1 MQMEVFGPEVKCA
14 KTGSWLDIYASY
26 DVARQEVRDHL
37 NLTLHRKDGAWEKS
51 FTYTL
56 SPSERELLRA
66 ELEEH
71 CQKQYGKTL
80 NDLYAERYRQEAGTP
95 PELDGGSQRLDLRLV
110 TFEGDI
116 SEYDGTLSFYMP
128 VTFDPDAVFGT
139 NVASDSNGDWLN
151 VYANYDLETG
161 EPERALTVV
170 LVCGDGNE
178 FEFSYPLAAPEREQL
193 REKMEDYCQAQTGM
207 SLEEYRQELLSEE
220 PSMGPRM

>member
-1 MQMEVFGPEVKCA
+1 M
-14 KTGSWLDIYASY
+14 D
-26 DVARQEVRDHL
+26 
-37 NLTLHRKDGAWEKS
+37 LTLHRKDGAWEKS

-80 NDLYAERYRQEAGTP
+80 NDLYTERCFQEDGSP
-95 PELDGGSQRLDLRLV
+95 PVLDGGSRRLDMAAV
-110 TFEGDI
+110 SFEGEI
-116 SEYDGTLSFYMP
+116 IESDGELSFYMP
-128 VTFDPDAVFGT
+128 VTFNPDAVFGT

-178 FEFSYPLAAPEREQL
+178 FEFSYPLTAPDREQL
-193 REKMEDYCQAQTGM
+193 REKMESYCQAQTGI
-207 SLEEYRQELLSEE
+207 SLKEYRQDLLSEE
-220 PSMGPRM
+220 LRMEPGPQM

>member
-1 MQMEVFGPEVKCA
+1 MEEYCQRTHGR
-14 KTGSWLDIYASY
+14 S
-26 DVARQEVRDHL
+26 
-37 NLTLHRKDGAWEKS
+37 
-51 FTYTL
+51 L
-56 SPSERELLRA
+56 SNQCA
-66 ELEEH
+66 EL
-71 CQKQYGKTL
+71 
-80 NDLYAERYRQEAGTP
+80 YRQEAAAP
-95 PELDGGSQRLDLRLV
+95 PVLDGGSQPLDLEPV

-116 SEYDGTLSFYMP
+116 IESDGKLSFYVL

-193 REKMEDYCQAQTGM
+193 LEKMESYCQAQTGM
-207 SLEEYRQELLSEE
+207 SLENYRQELYSEE
-220 PSMGPRM
+220 PSMEQGPQM